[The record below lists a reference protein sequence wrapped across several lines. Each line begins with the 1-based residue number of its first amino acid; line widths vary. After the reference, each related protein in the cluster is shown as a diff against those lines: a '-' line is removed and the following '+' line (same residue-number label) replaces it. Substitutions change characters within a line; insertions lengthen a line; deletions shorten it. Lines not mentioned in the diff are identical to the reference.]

1 MSVSKWKLFT
11 LVFGVSASFSV
22 SANDGQEIQRFNA
35 IMENT
40 VNGML
45 LIDANRAVVAEQ
57 KMLDEINA
65 RLGGPSATSLNQSD
79 IQQQQKSESEAEP
92 VPVVVPVQM
101 DVVGIFGLGNNL
113 LADVMIN
120 GAKVRFKR
128 GHAAPLGMNSD
139 YPYRLVGIEAPCVK
153 ITDATKTLR
162 SVCLNKSG
170 L

>member
-11 LVFGVSASFSV
+11 LAFGVSASFSV
-22 SANDGQEIQRFNA
+22 SANDGQEIQRFNTV
-35 IMENT
+35 MENT

-65 RLGGPSATSLNQSD
+65 RLGGPPATSLNQSD
-79 IQQQQKSESEAEP
+79 IQQQKSESEAEP

-128 GHAAPLGMNSD
+128 GNAAPLGMNSE

>member
-11 LVFGVSASFSV
+11 LAFGVSASFSV
-22 SANDGQEIQRFNA
+22 SANDGQEIRRFNA
-35 IMENT
+35 DMENT

-65 RLGGPSATSLNQSD
+65 RLGGPSANSLNQSD
-79 IQQQQKSESEAEP
+79 IQQQQPKSDEEP
-92 VPVVVPVQM
+92 APVVVPVQM

-113 LADVMIN
+113 LTDVMIN

-128 GHAAPLGMNSD
+128 GHSAPMGMNSD
-139 YPYRLVGIEAPCVK
+139 YPYRLVSIEAPCVK